1 MSIILNQVKEIVRD
15 GVKVEV
21 QGMPQYGKY
30 PVVVIDTTDSI
41 TSGWELLYRVDQ
53 SKFTGKARD
62 SFGHFS
68 ELRIK
73 NFNSLYTMIQQV
85 YAQFKQGVN
94 VEVKYDTNFAVY
106 QPNEQLW
113 FTALERKNGTSI
125 TITVTDDKSPFHML
139 QLNFFITLSNQNNQP
154 YMIGYDSCY
163 DANTDVYTEKM
174 NAVMLPKKK
183 RYVPVTKHENGMSTI
198 KAQGGLTPEGL
209 VAINEQNT
217 EIVYLQEAGNERRL
231 LAGLYEKA
239 IIEFVLEKTDE
250 FFASNQ
256 ENQQQQ
262 STNQQSQP
270 NAFASAFGSG
280 KPFQVN
286 NNQNLAFNQ
295 PQNQK
300 QANDFNPWVNADTS
314 SVF

>member
-1 MSIILNQVKEIVRD
+1 
-15 GVKVEV
+15 
-21 QGMPQYGKY
+21 
-30 PVVVIDTTDSI
+30 
-41 TSGWELLYRVDQ
+41 
-53 SKFTGKARD
+53 
-62 SFGHFS
+62 
-68 ELRIK
+68 
-73 NFNSLYTMIQQV
+73 
-85 YAQFKQGVN
+85 
-94 VEVKYDTNFAVY
+94 
-106 QPNEQLW
+106 
-113 FTALERKNGTSI
+113 
-125 TITVTDDKSPFHML
+125 
-139 QLNFFITLSNQNNQP
+139 
-154 YMIGYDSCY
+154 MIGYDSCY

-183 RYVPVTKHENGMSTI
+183 RYVPVTKHENGMFTI

-286 NNQNLAFNQ
+286 NNQNLAFSQ